1 MLSDIRDQIQDLK
14 ADNQRLTEDVNNL
27 KADVNNLKADNQ
39 RLTADNQRLTAD
51 NRKLSR
57 DVLVHGQDIEN
68 LKAAN
73 KKLKEDHGKEIGK
86 LERQYTHLHNETFK
100 KSNEDRKLLE
110 SQNERLTE
118 RLDTLQNQNKEMKK
132 QLSYHTRVTYCF
144 SLVSAHSEFT
154 VLQNSGSASSSCAA
168 RLGLR

>member
-1 MLSDIRDQIQDLK
+1 MQTMLSDIRDQIQDLK
-14 ADNQRLTEDVNNL
+14 ADNQRLTE
-27 KADVNNLKADNQ
+27 DVNNLKADNQ

-100 KSNEDRKLLE
+100 KSDEDRKLLE

-144 SLVSAHSEFT
+144 LSLSRIS
-154 VLQNSGSASSSCAA
+154 
-168 RLGLR
+168 

>member
-1 MLSDIRDQIQDLK
+1 MQTMLSDIRDQIQDLK

-27 KADVNNLKADNQ
+27 KADVNNLK
-39 RLTADNQRLTAD
+39 ADNQRLTAD

-118 RLDTLQNQNKEMKK
+118 RLDTLQNQNKEMKT